1 MKRILLCELNVSEGR
16 NKEALDKITAALE
29 SSPDIKVIEGITT
42 NSWIKKERTSDCII
56 SMQRKA

>member
-29 SSPDIKVIEGITT
+29 SSPDIKVIDKDSEPNHNRSVYT
-42 NSWIKKERTSDCII
+42 IKF
-56 SMQRKA
+56 MKA